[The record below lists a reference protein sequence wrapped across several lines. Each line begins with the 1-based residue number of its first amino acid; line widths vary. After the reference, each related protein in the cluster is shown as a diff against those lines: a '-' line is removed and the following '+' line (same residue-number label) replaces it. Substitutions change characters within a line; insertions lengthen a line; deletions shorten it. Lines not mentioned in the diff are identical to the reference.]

1 MIASVQITNTE
12 NVTFKADLVFSL
24 LSCKVLFT
32 NRKKETKETVKKQAT
47 FLKNSKFQLK
57 LYKIK

>member
-32 NRKKETKETVKKQAT
+32 NRKKETKETVKK
-47 FLKNSKFQLK
+47 
-57 LYKIK
+57 